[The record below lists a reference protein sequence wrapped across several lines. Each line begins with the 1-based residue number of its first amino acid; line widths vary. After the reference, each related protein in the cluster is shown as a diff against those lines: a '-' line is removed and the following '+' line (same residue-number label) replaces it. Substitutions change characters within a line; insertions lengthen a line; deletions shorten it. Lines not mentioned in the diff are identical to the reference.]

1 MNKITLTLLDGST
14 SVIFLTNQTKS
25 GKARLIETYENLLS
39 EGKFLMM
46 AVS

>member
-14 SVIFLTNQTKS
+14 QAIFLTGQSKS
-25 GKARLIETYENLLS
+25 GKARMIETYENLLS

-46 AVS
+46 QVS

>member
-14 SVIFLTNQTKS
+14 QEIFLSGQTKS